1 LKVDPKKRM
10 MFNPEESIDLTG
22 NTGPFIQYAHARI
35 STLLERAGKID
46 LSEIESANL
55 IHEEKEIIK
64 LLVQFPQVIHEA
76 ASGFSPA
83 IVANYTYDLVKH
95 YNHFYQAVKILS
107 EENSA
112 DKNLRL
118 AMSECVRRTIQQ
130 GLKVLGIQAPLKM

>member
-1 LKVDPKKRM
+1 M

-35 STLLERAGKID
+35 STLLERAGTID
-46 LSEIESANL
+46 LSDIKTADL

-64 LLVQFPQVIHEA
+64 ILTQFPQVIHEA
-76 ASGFSPA
+76 AVGLSPA
-83 IVANYTYDLVKH
+83 IVANYVYDLVKN

-107 EENSA
+107 EENA
-112 DKNLRL
+112 ANKNLRL

-130 GLKVLGIQAPLKM
+130 SLMVLGVQAPMKM